1 MFMKYLENAKI
12 NNNNTLKTKLN
23 KLDMKRKLEDENVL
37 FFNAKCL
44 TIFKMVPNKGT
55 QYLKLLLSLTN

>member
-1 MFMKYLENAKI
+1 MKYLENAKI

-44 TIFKMVPNKGT
+44 TIFKMFTNKWT

>member
-1 MFMKYLENAKI
+1 MKYLENSKI

-23 KLDMKRKLEDENVL
+23 KLDMERKLEDENVL

-44 TIFKMVPNKGT
+44 TIFKMFPNKGT